1 MEYKVVEKY
10 KVVESREIVWCEYD
24 DRYVL
29 IVKEDDDIVGLNF
42 MQGDELDIFKS
53 AFSYIDDKL
62 TDYYNAVAPYLGGSS
77 EINRINQAI
86 WAYHAYNELSDRKYD
101 KD

>member
-1 MEYKVVEKY
+1 MEYKVVESKQ
-10 KVVESREIVWCEYD
+10 IVWCEYD

-29 IVKEDDDIVGLNF
+29 IFKSNDEIIGLNF

-53 AFSYIDDKL
+53 DFNYIDAKL

-77 EINRINQAI
+77 ELDRINQAI
-86 WAYHAYNELSDRKYD
+86 WAYHSYIELRADRKYNN
-101 KD
+101 K

>member
-1 MEYKVVEKY
+1 MEYKVVESKQ
-10 KVVESREIVWCEYD
+10 IVWCQYD

-29 IVKEDDDIVGLNF
+29 IVKEDENIVGLNF

-53 AFSYIDDKL
+53 DFNYTDEKL

-77 EINRINQAI
+77 ELDRINQSI
-86 WAYHAYNELSDRKYD
+86 WAYHAYNKLRCDRKYNN
-101 KD
+101 

>member
-1 MEYKVVEKY
+1 MQY
-10 KVVESREIVWCEYD
+10 KVVESKQIVWCEYD

-29 IVKEDDDIVGLNF
+29 IIKEDENIVGLNF

-53 AFSYIDDKL
+53 DFNYVDAKL

-77 EINRINQAI
+77 ELGRINQAI
-86 WAYHAYNELSDRKYD
+86 WAYHAYIELRADRKYNN
-101 KD
+101 KF

>member
-1 MEYKVVEKY
+1 MEYKVVESKQ
-10 KVVESREIVWCEYD
+10 IVWCEYD

-29 IVKEDDDIVGLNF
+29 IIKEDENIVGLNF

-53 AFSYIDDKL
+53 DFNYVDAKL

-77 EINRINQAI
+77 ELDRINQAI
-86 WAYHAYNELSDRKYD
+86 WAYHAYIELRADRKYNN
-101 KD
+101 KF